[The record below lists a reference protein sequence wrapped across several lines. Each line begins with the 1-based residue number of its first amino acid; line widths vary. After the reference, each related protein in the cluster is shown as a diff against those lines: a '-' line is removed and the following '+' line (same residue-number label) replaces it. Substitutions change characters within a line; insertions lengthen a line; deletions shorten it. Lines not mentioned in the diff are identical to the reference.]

1 MNVAYNR
8 DCMEA
13 MRELPDKAV
22 YLAVCDPPYG
32 IRRFEHGET
41 SRLRKYGDFTTVNNM
56 PFTKEMFD
64 EICRVSEHQIVW
76 GYNHLSNILPPCS
89 EFIFWYKHQA
99 VPTYADGEL
108 AYTSFG
114 KTAKCFDYPFR
125 GSVGAEKTER
135 IHPTQKPVALYSWT
149 LTNYAKNGG
158 VVLDPFLGS
167 GSSRIAAF
175 DLGLDFIGYEIDK
188 TYFDKQEERFAKHT
202 AQGNLFLDE
211 QIGLFEE

>member
-8 DCMEA
+8 DCLEA
-13 MRELPDKAV
+13 MREMPDKAV

-56 PFTKEMFD
+56 PFTKEMFG

-89 EFIFWYKHQA
+89 EFIFWYKHQT

-125 GSVGAEKTER
+125 GAVGAEKTER
-135 IHPTQKPVALYSWT
+135 IHPTQKPVALYSWL

-158 VVLDPFLGS
+158 VVFDPFLGS

-175 DLGLDFIGYEIDK
+175 DLGLDFIGYEINK

-202 AQGNLFLDE
+202 AQANLFLGE
-211 QIGLFEE
+211 QIGLFGE

>member
-135 IHPTQKPVALYSWT
+135 IHPTQKPVALYSWL

-158 VVLDPFLGS
+158 GGAGPFPRKRQQPHRS
-167 GSSRIAAF
+167 I
-175 DLGLDFIGYEIDK
+175 
-188 TYFDKQEERFAKHT
+188 
-202 AQGNLFLDE
+202 
-211 QIGLFEE
+211 